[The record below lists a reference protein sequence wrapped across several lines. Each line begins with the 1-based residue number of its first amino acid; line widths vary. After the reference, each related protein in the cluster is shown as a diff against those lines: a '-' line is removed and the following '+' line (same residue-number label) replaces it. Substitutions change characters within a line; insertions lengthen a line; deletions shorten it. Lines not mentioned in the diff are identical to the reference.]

1 MRPIETRGRI
11 LLKRTIY
18 ALTIAIALSLSSLIA
33 GSTPAAAYGADAVYQ
48 IGFSFNCD
56 DPVACA
62 VSPQNPFGPGG
73 FWGWIELDSTTHP
86 GTAGSA
92 EIVVTGC
99 DHDRTTVPHGG
110 ADHFTLE
117 GTWWTAGGQLF
128 VSTAT
133 LGGVF
138 FVASATPGHTS
149 LHPAPGI
156 AIEIQVV
163 RIPNR

>member
-1 MRPIETRGRI
+1 M
-11 LLKRTIY
+11 LKRTIY
-18 ALTIAIALSLSSLIA
+18 AFAIAIALSLSSLIA
-33 GSTPAAAYGADAVYQ
+33 GSTPAAAYGTDAVYQ

-56 DPVACA
+56 SPTAAACK
-62 VSPQNPFGPGG
+62 VSETNPFGPGG

-86 GTAGSA
+86 GTSGTA

-99 DHDRTTVPHGG
+99 SHDRTTVPHGE
-110 ADHFTLE
+110 ATHFTLD

-133 LGGVF
+133 FGGVF

-156 AIEIQVV
+156 AMEIQVV